1 MTTALHKPTA
11 RTVPTLPGHAPQQPT
26 PGAHARRA
34 FAPDGAPTNSTATTL
49 GAQQLAGAFQP
60 AFGRMHVLQDLV
72 IPMYEGSAVPTA
84 RFDVALVCE
93 AGVYLF
99 EVKGWRNAV
108 VYRKTSARALPRWFL
123 RQRDH
128 SLAREVKDPAWQ
140 CGRKTTH
147 LRSLLPPDLRVQYFV
162 LLPCDG
168 VELEG
173 VMPTAVITPQDLP
186 YIARVARNAGRAE
199 QGYPLLDDAAIDR
212 TLQLL
217 AGLQGELTV
226 DDHMRNSREKHA
238 RHSHEANEAH
248 EAHEPHA
255 PHGARMQL
263 RPAHPGVLKLQ

>member
-1 MTTALHKPTA
+1 MTTALHKAPA
-11 RTVPTLPGHAPQQPT
+11 RTVLTLPGHSRAPT
-26 PGAHARRA
+26 HTHTLAHAPTQHTRHSLA
-34 FAPDGAPTNSTATTL
+34 IDGEQDGTTATAL
-49 GAQQLAGAFQP
+49 GVQQLVNAFKP
-60 AFGRMHVLQDLV
+60 AFGRLHVLQDLV

-108 VYRKTSARALPRWFL
+108 VYRKTSAQTVPRWFL

-162 LLPCDG
+162 LLPFDG

-173 VMPTAVITPQDLP
+173 VMPTVVITPQDLP
-186 YIARVARNAGRAE
+186 YIARVARNNGRNE
-199 QGYPLLDDAAIDR
+199 QGYPLLDGPAIDR

-217 AGLQGELTV
+217 ADVQGDLTV
-226 DDHMRNSREKHA
+226 DDHLRNSREKPGRAHPSLPAHTAHPA
-238 RHSHEANEAH
+238 RPAH
-248 EAHEPHA
+248 
-255 PHGARMQL
+255 
-263 RPAHPGVLKLQ
+263 PAHPGVLKLQ

>member
-1 MTTALHKPTA
+1 MTTALHK
-11 RTVPTLPGHAPQQPT
+11 VPTRPLLTLGGHGHPT
-26 PGAHARRA
+26 PEPALHARRA
-34 FAPDGAPTNSTATTL
+34 CPLDSEQANTTATAL
-49 GAQQLAGAFQP
+49 GIQQLASAFRP

-84 RFDVALVCE
+84 RFDAVLVCE

-147 LRSLLPPDLRVQYFV
+147 LRSLLPSDLRVQYFV
-162 LLPCDG
+162 LLPFDG
-168 VELEG
+168 IELEG

-186 YIARVARNAGRAE
+186 YIARVARNNGRTE

-217 AGLQGELTV
+217 ADLQGDLKVE
-226 DDHMRNSREKHA
+226 DHMRNSRAKSA
-238 RHSHEANEAH
+238 RVQGQVQAQV
-248 EAHEPHA
+248 P
-255 PHGARMQL
+255 GQM
-263 RPAHPGVLKLQ
+263 RPVHPGVLNLQ

>member
-1 MTTALHKPTA
+1 MTTALHKVSGRPVLSLRGLTQAHPHAQPDAAASLA
-11 RTVPTLPGHAPQQPT
+11 RHPFPL
-26 PGAHARRA
+26 
-34 FAPDGAPTNSTATTL
+34 DGEQATTTATVL
-49 GAQQLAGAFQP
+49 GIRQLEQAFKP
-60 AFGRMHVLQDLV
+60 AFGRLHVLQNLI

-108 VYRKTSARALPRWFL
+108 VYRKTSQALPRWFL

-162 LLPCDG
+162 LLPFEG
-168 VELEG
+168 VELQG

-186 YIARVARNAGRAE
+186 YIARVARSNGRSE
-199 QGYPLLDDAAIDR
+199 HGYPLLDDAAIDR

-217 AGLQGELTV
+217 ADLQGDLTI
-226 DDHMRNSREKHA
+226 DDHLRNTRGMSERHA
-238 RHSHEANEAH
+238 AKG
-248 EAHEPHA
+248 HA
-255 PHGARMQL
+255 PGGHVHR
-263 RPAHPGVLKLQ
+263 GVLKLQ

>member
-1 MTTALHKPTA
+1 MTTALHQAPA
-11 RTVPTLPGHAPQQPT
+11 RTVLTLPGHPHSHAHAHAHPAPESAPQ
-26 PGAHARRA
+26 ARRGCA
-34 FAPDGAPTNSTATTL
+34 IGGEQASASATAL
-49 GAQQLAGAFQP
+49 GVRQLAGAFQP

-108 VYRKTSARALPRWFL
+108 VYRKTSAQALPRWFL
-123 RQRDH
+123 RQRGH

-162 LLPCDG
+162 LLPFEG

-173 VMPTAVITPQDLP
+173 VMPTVVITPQDLP
-186 YIARVARNAGRAE
+186 YIARVARNNGRAE

-212 TLQLL
+212 TRQLL
-217 AGLQGELTV
+217 AGLQGELTL
-226 DDHMRNSREKHA
+226 DDHLRNSRDKGA
-238 RHSHEANEAH
+238 S
-248 EAHEPHA
+248 
-255 PHGARMQL
+255 GARVKVQVQVHAQV
-263 RPAHPGVLKLQ
+263 RPSHPGVLKLQ